1 MKKYMQSFILVFR
14 QIKSDYMLFAA
25 CFAPV
30 FLGIIIKIFVPMI
43 NENLIAKGSE
53 IAFSR
58 YFPIFDLFLAIIGPV
73 MLCFAFTMV
82 MLEEIDDKVAR
93 YFIVTPLGKVGYLF
107 SRLVLPAFLAL
118 ILSIAILWFFGV
130 SAVVHHF
137 AIGLAFLGALQAI
150 IVSLM
155 IVAFSSNKLEGMA
168 VTKLGALFLLGI
180 PAPFFITG
188 PTQYIIGVLPS
199 YWMSKTIIDKS
210 PLCIIIG
217 FLISIIWIFLLQKK
231 FVQKVSG

>member
-1 MKKYMQSFILVFR
+1 MKKYLQSFILVFR

-58 YFPIFDLFLAIIGPV
+58 YFPIFDLFLAIIAPV
-73 MLCFAFTMV
+73 MLSFAFTMV

-118 ILSIAILWFFGV
+118 ILSIAILWFFGI

-180 PAPFFITG
+180 PAPFFITRL
-188 PTQYIIGVLPS
+188 T
-199 YWMSKTIIDKS
+199 
-210 PLCIIIG
+210 
-217 FLISIIWIFLLQKK
+217 
-231 FVQKVSG
+231 